1 MQQALVIGIIGLIAG
16 TLSGMLGIGGAI
28 LIIPSLVMFLGFTQP
43 MAQGTALLMMV
54 LPVGALAAWQYYQK
68 GMVDVKSALIL
79 GLFFFVGGYFGAK
92 WATQIPA
99 LLLKKMFAILLILIA
114 LKFLFID
121 KN

>member
-1 MQQALVIGIIGLIAG
+1 MQQALIIGIIGLLAG

-28 LIIPSLVMFLGFTQP
+28 LIIPSLVMFIGFSQQ

-79 GLFFFVGGYFGAK
+79 GLFFFIGGYFGAK
-92 WATQIPA
+92 LATQIPQ
-99 LLLKKMFAILLILIA
+99 LLLKKMFAVLLILIA
-114 LKFLFID
+114 MKFLFID